1 MANKR
6 TFVGV
11 VGIAV
16 SSLILTAC
24 GGGGSSGGEEGT
36 VVGVQGGTQVVAD
49 DVIAEAQEQ
58 RESNQDGGTQV
69 VAADVIAEA
78 QEQRESNQDEESGPQ
93 TLSTDDV
100 EVEELNEA
108 PAEEE
113 VEDGIEVSEAEEDP
127 LDGLLNAVA
136 TFQGCLEDDGFEF
149 IGAPGQPGPDGE
161 TVDPS
166 EFTPEYLGALQKC
179 ATESN
184 ILENFQNFNEAQEN
198 LTPEQITALNF
209 GLPTFGECLE
219 RLGWEVGELVPDER
233 GALSFGAN
241 GTGLTP
247 PEGTDDLFPI
257 DDINACRQEATAY
270 TEANY
275 VPEEES

>member
-36 VVGVQGGTQVVAD
+36 VVGVQ
-49 DVIAEAQEQ
+49 
-58 RESNQDGGTQV
+58 GGTQV

-149 IGAPGQPGPDGE
+149 IGAPVSLVLMEKPLIQVNSRPN
-161 TVDPS
+161 T
-166 EFTPEYLGALQKC
+166 
-179 ATESN
+179 
-184 ILENFQNFNEAQEN
+184 LELSKN
-198 LTPEQITALNF
+198 
-209 GLPTFGECLE
+209 
-219 RLGWEVGELVPDER
+219 VPLKVIFLKTSKTSMKR
-233 GALSFGAN
+233 KR
-241 GTGLTP
+241 
-247 PEGTDDLFPI
+247 I
-257 DDINACRQEATAY
+257 
-270 TEANY
+270 
-275 VPEEES
+275 